1 MVAVSFSL
9 NISREAKKDLDRLD
23 SKSAKK
29 ILSRLEEIQKDPFK
43 SRPTADILK
52 IRGRSPP
59 AYRLRIGNIRI
70 EYLVDEEIKLVY
82 VARIFRRRGDS
93 DYR

>member
-1 MVAVSFSL
+1 MDALSYSL
-9 NISREAKKDLDRLD
+9 AIGRDAKRGLDKLD
-23 SKSAKK
+23 PKSAKK
-29 ILSRLEEIQKDPFK
+29 ILSRLQEVQKDPFR

-59 AYRLRIGNIRI
+59 TYRLRIGNIRI

-82 VARIFRRRGDS
+82 ISRIFRRSGDS

>member
-1 MVAVSFSL
+1 MDALSFSL
-9 NISREAKKDLDRLD
+9 DISRDAKKGLDRLD
-23 SKSAKK
+23 PRVAKK
-29 ILSRLEEIQKDPFK
+29 ILSRLQEIQKDPFR
-43 SRPTADILK
+43 SRPTVDILK

-70 EYLVDEEIKLVY
+70 EYLVDEEKMLVY
-82 VARIFRRRGDS
+82 VSRIFRRSGDS